1 MPSKRKVVRTNKNG
15 VKTKQ
20 VIKDGVI
27 KKTVTRT
34 KGGVEKEIER
44 GNKRIEVQKYKDE
57 GVKSRTVINMKKN
70 NQYNKGRNKL
80 MIDQKTGK
88 GYINKTPVSDLQ
100 KKMIEQSK
108 SSNADLLKESIG
120 KSIKNSTFKN
130 IPKQM
135 YDNANSSKNTQIDG
149 KISESKPL
157 TTPQKKM
164 IAMPYEILK
173 GTLDKMSTDGGFKT
187 TKTTGKAIPQ
197 LKSKLTIIKKNK

>member
-1 MPSKRKVVRTNKNG
+1 MPGKRKVVKTNKNG

-34 KGGVEKEIER
+34 PGGVEKEIER

-80 MIDQKTGK
+80 MIDSKTGK

-157 TTPQKKM
+157 TTPQKKKHKEM
-164 IAMPYEILK
+164 WLDERKRDNEIIVKEL
-173 GTLDKMSTDGGFKT
+173 S
-187 TKTTGKAIPQ
+187 GKS
-197 LKSKLTIIKKNK
+197 SKENKNK